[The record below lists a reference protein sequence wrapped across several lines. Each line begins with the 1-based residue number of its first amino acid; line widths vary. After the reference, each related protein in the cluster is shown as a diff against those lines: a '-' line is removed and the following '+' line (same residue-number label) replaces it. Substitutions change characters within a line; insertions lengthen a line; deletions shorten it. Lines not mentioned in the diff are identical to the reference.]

1 MTVLCLSHYTAVIH
15 LLSLS
20 CSFLSLY
27 SSHSPLL
34 CPSMRETAIDE
45 GTIFRPICFG
55 VFFFIQPISFRRYFL
70 QPSGPNLS
78 FPPAHSKNIFMP
90 EMIGEL
96 DKSGSLCILSCF
108 FLTGGLERCIIQMSW
123 TAQWTARY
131 RGHTWAV
138 GLAKCKIMW
147 CIWHLADQGL

>member
-1 MTVLCLSHYTAVIH
+1 MCVRVRQVDNKEAVSLMKNDGPLSVSLHCCHPSLI
-15 LLSLS
+15 SLS

-108 FLTGGLERCIIQMSW
+108 FLTGGLERCIIQMS
-123 TAQWTARY
+123 
-131 RGHTWAV
+131 
-138 GLAKCKIMW
+138 
-147 CIWHLADQGL
+147 